1 MDVFHVF
8 QIVKIVPN
16 REKHHILFKKIK
28 LTTCLIYNAV
38 PILMTLTL
46 LPTLMIWKH
55 NYSGREIQPFPF
67 QGFLVRPPPYPH
79 PSNIYVE
86 SCPLHRFSIHLS
98 GYIHSL
104 VPPLIKSLKKKNK
117 QTKIKK
123 IQWKKKKKKWKK

>member
-1 MDVFHVF
+1 MTLCA
-8 QIVKIVPN
+8 
-16 REKHHILFKKIK
+16 ILLKVTLLYGCFSRFLNCKNSTKSRKASHYLKKIK

-46 LPTLMIWKH
+46 LPTLMTWKH

-79 PSNIYVE
+79 PSNVYVE

-98 GYIHSL
+98 GYIQSL
-104 VPPLIKSLKKKNK
+104 VPPLIKSLKKKTNK
-117 QTKIKK
+117 QK
-123 IQWKKKKKKWKK
+123 